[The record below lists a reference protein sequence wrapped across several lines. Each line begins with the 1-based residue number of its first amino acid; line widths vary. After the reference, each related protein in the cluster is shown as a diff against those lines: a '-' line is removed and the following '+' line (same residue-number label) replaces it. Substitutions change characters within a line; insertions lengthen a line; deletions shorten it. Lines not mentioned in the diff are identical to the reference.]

1 MPSCSG
7 ISWSLFFLLDPPSP
21 DDDDSPPVGGGG
33 AGGRDDG
40 GGGGG
45 PDGVGSGLEENS
57 PIICIKT
64 TKTSLLAE

>member
-1 MPSCSG
+1 MPCPG
-7 ISWSLFFLLDPPSP
+7 ILLWSVLFLDPPSL

-33 AGGRDDG
+33 AGGGDDG

-57 PIICIKT
+57 PIICIKI